1 MENKVELKFEN
12 NNSATV
18 VTDKEKMGFDISI
31 VAPAVELTETQ
42 QASINTIVGSDTV
55 TIMNLSE
62 AELNNQLDKIIG
74 GEQ

>member
-1 MENKVELKFEN
+1 METLEHAKFLLNPEN
-12 NNSATV
+12 TYL
-18 VTDKEKMGFDISI
+18 EKMGFDISI
-31 VAPAVELTETQ
+31 VAPAVELTEAQ

-62 AELNNQLDKIIG
+62 TELSNQLDKIIG